1 MVVDAYAAKDAAGN
15 ELGEQGIEIARIA
28 DAELIE
34 EWLVEGELEARVFA
48 QLGSE
53 IVGTIARCLSS
64 LA

>member
-1 MVVDAYAAKDAAGN
+1 MFLGDGYHQCVVVDAYAAKDAAGN

-48 QLGSE
+48 
-53 IVGTIARCLSS
+53 
-64 LA
+64 

>member
-34 EWLVEGELEARVFA
+34 EWLVECELEARVFA

-53 IVGTIARCLSS
+53 IVSTVALCLSS
-64 LA
+64 FA